1 MSARRHGRAREHG
14 PARQAA
20 TGHGGSAQSQKN
32 VINASLLRSLKKLP
46 CTARNVALQALL
58 RVDAGQSAQQ
68 ALSEALDQRRF
79 FADCFPAAHFPN
91 ADNTTQLLTQRQS
104 AEFPSKERHLC
115 SELVYGCLRA
125 EIRIACVLG
134 KVLPRPQA
142 LPRPMLRILALAIYS
157 LLFQERVP
165 AHAAVHTAV
174 EQVDSLFGSA
184 LARVANAALRS
195 VQRLE
200 ESPLR
205 PAFYGKERWASLA
218 NYYSVPLW
226 LAEIWRVAYGEEAAL
241 ALMQRSFERPWSAL
255 RINPLHMAAADLRA
269 ALLTLP
275 KACAVGAWGVAFMP
289 GALPE
294 WLLERKLSHWQAAGA
309 LSLQSAGS
317 QTILEAL
324 ELLGWRE
331 PVWDACAGYG
341 GKSAA
346 LMERGVPV
354 SLCTDRAFSRL
365 RALPKLCRRLRLPVP
380 ATVLADG
387 TRPPLARWS
396 GHILLDAPCSGLGVL
411 ARRPDIRR
419 RGQEHLAELEELQ
432 ARLLFRLAGLLD
444 SGRELAYIT
453 CTLNPA
459 ENEKVVERLLRE
471 GAGLRLLRQWQT
483 PHTHPW
489 LEGMY
494 GAVLRRV

>member
-1 MSARRHGRAREHG
+1 MSARLHSRAREQA
-14 PARQAA
+14 PASRAA
-20 TGHGGSAQSQKN
+20 AGRSNSEQKQKPLM
-32 VINASLLRSLKKLP
+32 NASFLRSLRKLP
-46 CTARNVALQALL
+46 CNARTLALQALL

-68 ALSEALDQRRF
+68 ALAEALDQRAF
-79 FADCFPAAHFPN
+79 FADCSQAAHSP
-91 ADNTTQLLTQRQS
+91 APAGATRPLTQHQS
-104 AEFPSKERHLC
+104 ADLPSQERHLC

-142 LPRPMLRILALAIYS
+142 LPRPMLHILALAVYA
-157 LLFQERVP
+157 LLFQVRVP

-174 EQVDSLFGSA
+174 EQVRTLFGSA

-195 VQRLE
+195 VQRLG
-200 ESPLR
+200 ESPLH
-205 PAFYGKERWASLA
+205 PAFYGKEHWAA
-218 NYYSVPLW
+218 RACYYSVPLW
-226 LAEIWRVAYGEEAAL
+226 LAKLWRVAYGEDAAL
-241 ALMQRSFERPWSAL
+241 ALMQRSFERPWTAL
-255 RINPLHMAAADLRA
+255 RINALHAAADDLRT
-269 ALLTLP
+269 ALLALP
-275 KACAVGAWGVAFMP
+275 GACAAGSWGVAFMP

-294 WLLERKLSHWQAAGA
+294 WLLERNLSHWQNEGA
-309 LSLQSAGS
+309 LSSQSAGS
-317 QTILEAL
+317 QIILEAL
-324 ELLGWRE
+324 GLTGWRE

-354 SLCTDRAFSRL
+354 AFCTDRAFSRL
-365 RALPKLCRRLRLPVP
+365 RFLPQLCRRLRLPVP

-387 TRPPLARWS
+387 TRPPLTRWP
-396 GHILLDAPCSGLGVL
+396 GHILVDAPCSGLGVL

-419 RGQEHLAELEELQ
+419 RGQEHLAQLEALQ
-432 ARLLFRLAGLLD
+432 AHLLFRLADLLD

-471 GAGLRLLRQWQT
+471 RADLRLLRQWQT
-483 PHTHPW
+483 SHAHPW

-494 GAVLRRV
+494 GAVLLRV

>member
-1 MSARRHGRAREHG
+1 MSAHRNGRARVLA
-14 PARQAA
+14 PASHAA
-20 TGHGGSAQSQKN
+20 TGRGNSGQKQKHFM
-32 VINASLLRSLKKLP
+32 NASFLRSLRKLP
-46 CTARNVALQALL
+46 CNARTVALQALL

-68 ALSEALDQRRF
+68 ALTEALDQRAF
-79 FADCFPAAHFPN
+79 FADCSQVAHFSAPG
-91 ADNTTQLLTQRQS
+91 AGQTLTQRQG
-104 AEFPSKERHLC
+104 ADFPPQERHLC

-142 LPRPMLRILALAIYS
+142 LPRPMLHILALAVYA

-174 EQVDSLFGSA
+174 QQVASLYGQT

-195 VQRLE
+195 VQRLG
-200 ESPLR
+200 ESPLH
-205 PAFYGKERWASLA
+205 PAFYGKVRWAA
-218 NYYSVPLW
+218 CAGYYSVPRWMAELW
-226 LAEIWRVAYGEEAAL
+226 RAAYGEEAAL

-255 RINPLHMAAADLRA
+255 RINALHAAADELRA
-269 ALLTLP
+269 TLLALPGT
-275 KACAVGAWGVAFMP
+275 CATGSWGVAFMP

-294 WLLERKLSHWQAAGA
+294 SFLERKLSHWQNVGA
-309 LSLQSAGS
+309 LSSQSAGS

-324 ELLGWRE
+324 GLTSWRE

-346 LMERGVPV
+346 LMEQGVPV
-354 SLCTDRAFSRL
+354 ALCTDRAFSRL
-365 RALPKLCRRLRLPVP
+365 RFLPELCLRLRLPVP
-380 ATVLADG
+380 ATALADG
-387 TRPPLARWS
+387 TRPPLACWP
-396 GHILLDAPCSGLGVL
+396 GHILVDAPCSGLGVL

-419 RGQEHLAELEELQ
+419 RGQQHLAELEELQ

-471 GAGLRLLRQWQT
+471 RADLRLLRQWQT